1 MKGLK
6 KIIKAIKKFFL
17 GIFNFIDRVIVTPV
31 TKFGL
36 FLGEKTDKNAGKFE
50 KWLNK
55 KNTLVFISLLMA
67 LLLFFYVDNQASTV
81 IDSAA
86 EVLHNQTVEATY
98 NKEAYVIEGIPET
111 ADVTLIGR
119 TVDLYL
125 AKQLST
131 GKVSVD
137 LSNLKEGTHKV
148 DLSYESSINSVTY
161 KLDPSSIT
169 VNVYPKVSQ
178 TKTVTIDVINKDKLD
193 SKLSVQSVTL
203 DKEEVIIKGTDD
215 EKSSHNI
222 NKVATVKALVDVGSI
237 VDPKAGVNTVDK
249 VKLVAY
255 DKYGNVVDVE
265 IVPETVTATVN
276 IESYSGTAKLKV
288 IPKNIDKIS
297 FGKAISSITTSVNEI
312 SIYGDQET
320 VNKYSES
327 YIPIEV
333 DVAGLADNKTY
344 TVVVPKPE
352 GIREVSEKTIT
363 VKISIGKEESK
374 EVDDIKIDAIN
385 LGPNLKAGAIGENSS
400 KTTVVVK
407 GTKEV
412 LDAID
417 STTIKATVDLSG
429 LGEGEHTVNVKV
441 SGEEVK
447 ANYFAK
453 TTKIKVRITKS

>member
-1 MKGLK
+1 MKMLK
-6 KIIKAIKKFFL
+6 KIIRAIKKIFR
-17 GIFNFIDRVIVTPV
+17 GIGNFIDTFIVTPI

-36 FLGEKTDKNAGKFE
+36 FIGEKTDKQAGKFE

-55 KNTLVFISLLMA
+55 KNTLVFISLLVA

-86 EVLHNQTVEATY
+86 EVLQNQKVEATY
-98 NKEAYVIEGIPET
+98 NKEAYVVEGLPET

-131 GKVSVD
+131 GKVTVD
-137 LSNLKEGTHKV
+137 LSDLKEGTHKV
-148 DLSYESSINSVTY
+148 DLNYDSPINSVTY

-169 VNVYPKVSQ
+169 VNVYPKVSA
-178 TKTVTIDVINKDKLD
+178 TKTITVDVINKDKLN
-193 SKLSVQSVTL
+193 SKLSVQSVTI

-215 EKSSHNI
+215 DKSVHNI
-222 NKVATVKALVDVGSI
+222 NKVATVKALVDVGAI
-237 VDPKAGVNTVDK
+237 VDPKAGVNIKED

-265 IVPETVTATVN
+265 IVPEKVTATVN
-276 IESYSGTAKLKV
+276 IESYSGEAKIKI
-288 IPKNIDKIS
+288 IPTGTVA
-297 FGKAISSITTSVNEI
+297 FGKAISSISTSVNTI
-312 SIYGDQET
+312 KIYGEEEVVSRYGD
-320 VNKYSES
+320 S

-333 DVAGLADNKTY
+333 DVTGLSDSKTY

-363 VKISIGKEESK
+363 VKISVGNEESI
-374 EVDDIKIDAIN
+374 EVNDIKIDAIN
-385 LGPNLKAGAIGENSS
+385 LGPNLKAAAIGENSS
-400 KTTVVVK
+400 KTTVIVK
-407 GTKEV
+407 GTREV

-417 STTIKATVDLSG
+417 PTTIRATVDLAG
-429 LGEGEHTVNVKV
+429 LDEGERNVKV
-441 SGEEVK
+441 NVTGDEVK
-447 ANYFAK
+447 ASYVAK
-453 TTKIKVRITKS
+453 TTMIKVKITRN

>member
-98 NKEAYVIEGIPET
+98 NKEAYVVEGIPET

-344 TVVVPKPE
+344 TVVVSKPE

>member
-55 KNTLVFISLLMA
+55 KNTLVFISLFMA

-98 NKEAYVIEGIPET
+98 NKEAYVVEGIPET

-178 TKTVTIDVINKDKLD
+178 TKSFTIYVINKDKLD

-333 DVAGLADNKTY
+333 DVAGLTDNKTY

-352 GIREVSEKTIT
+352 GIREVSEKTVT
-363 VKISIGKEESK
+363 VKISSGKGESK

>member
-1 MKGLK
+1 MKGIK

-98 NKEAYVIEGIPET
+98 NKEAYVVEGIPET

-429 LGEGEHTVNVKV
+429 LGEGERTVNVKV